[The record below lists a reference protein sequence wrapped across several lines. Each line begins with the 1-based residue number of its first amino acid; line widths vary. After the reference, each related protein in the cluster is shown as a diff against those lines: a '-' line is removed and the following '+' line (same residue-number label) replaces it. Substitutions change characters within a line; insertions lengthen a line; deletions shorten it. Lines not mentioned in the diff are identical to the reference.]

1 MGAVNRDT
9 KFLRNET
16 KRNPT
21 ILRARRP
28 DNTMRREHQK
38 RDWCM
43 EMREQEVVQEEDR

>member
-28 DNTMRREHQK
+28 DNTMRRASKE
-38 RDWCM
+38 RLVYGT
-43 EMREQEVVQEEDR
+43 REQEVVQEEDR